1 MRSTNFRG
9 AGRVALGL
17 AALWS
22 GAATLTAADPAP
34 VAAKAP
40 GLPPAP
46 KTVAELRSAL
56 DAHTGQA
63 RFGGSLWSVKVVSLE
78 TGATLYE
85 RDARRLMSP
94 ASNSKLYT
102 GAMALDRLGP
112 DYRITTP
119 IHATAAPDTG
129 GTVRGDLIVS
139 GRGDPSWKARGTTK
153 TIFDAVAPLVEAIA
167 AAGVKRVTG
176 DLVADATFFR
186 GPPNGAGWTADD
198 LNDYYGAEISAL
210 TLEENYAELRVAPG
224 AAAGDPCTLTWVQ
237 PLAHLPLDVRLTT
250 RPAGAETQLA
260 ARRLFDERT
269 VHLFGG
275 IAVGKAPATVD
286 VTVPRPAEWLGRVL
300 REALAQR
307 GIRVEG
313 GVRGLRWPEAS
324 PAGKTAVR
332 LGEVKSPPLADLV
345 KAFMKPSQ
353 NLETDLIFNH
363 AGELT
368 RTAETPELRSSE
380 DLGVAVLGEFL
391 NKLGL
396 PAGEVRFEEGSGLSR
411 NNLTTANATT
421 ALLVAMAAHP
431 AKTAFYES
439 LPIAGVDG
447 TIRRRMKGTAA
458 EGNVRAKTGTL
469 RYANSLSGYVTT
481 AAGERLAFSVML
493 NRNVGQ
499 PAGRSV
505 SLEVDEVAVWLAR
518 FEGRS
523 AP

>member
-1 MRSTNFRG
+1 MMIG
-9 AGRVALGL
+9 I
-17 AALWS
+17 
-22 GAATLTAADPAP
+22 AATAAAAGGGALRAAETAAP
-34 VAAKAP
+34 VAAKAAA
-40 GLPPAP
+40 LPPAP
-46 KTVAELRSAL
+46 KTVAELRAAL
-56 DAHTGQA
+56 EAHTGQA
-63 RFGGSLWSVKVVSLE
+63 RFSGSLWSVKVVSLE

-102 GAMALDRLGP
+102 GALALDRLGP
-112 DYRITTP
+112 DYRIVTP
-119 IHATAAPDTG
+119 IFATAAPDAA

-139 GRGDPSWKARGTTK
+139 GRGDPSWKSRGTTK
-153 TIFDAVAPLVEAIA
+153 TSFDAVAPLVDAIA

-176 DLVADATFFR
+176 DLVADATYFR

-198 LNDYYGAEISAL
+198 LNDYYGAEVSAL

-224 AAAGDPCTLTWVQ
+224 AAAGEPCTVTWLQ

-286 VTVPRPAEWLGRVL
+286 VTVPRPAEWFGRVL

-313 GVRGLRWPEAS
+313 GVRGVRWPEAS
-324 PAGKTAVR
+324 PVGKSAVR
-332 LGEVKSPPLADLV
+332 LAEVKSPPLAELV

-368 RTAETPELRSSE
+368 RKAETPELRSSE

-391 NKLGL
+391 QKHGL

-421 ALLVAMAAHP
+421 ALLVKMAAHP
-431 AKTAFYES
+431 AQAAFYES

-447 TIRRRMKGTAA
+447 TIRRRMKGTPA

-481 AAGERLAFSVML
+481 AAGERLAFSAML
-493 NRNVGQ
+493 NRNVNQ

-518 FEGRS
+518 LEGRS